1 MALGKTA
8 SLILAAVTAST
19 LTVSVSTSQAQAGRP
34 NQSDYF
40 STNGHSV
47 PTPAKKQIV
56 EPEDPRIGQQG
67 ALALS
72 SRQSPQLHWFEQFDE
87 LEVTLRP
94 SEHDRT
100 ILKRPLGNE
109 LERVQEYIKVAAKV
123 AKNYRTLALNIRK
136 LPVPPNSPGLRDY
149 QRLKA
154 DFYDDTASVYEDLI
168 RPRRTRTQE
177 ELQQQLSE
185 VKDKADQLKVQ
196 HQDLMACDMD
206 LRRTFN
212 VHTNKHDNP
221 LWQYVTGKR

>member
-8 SLILAAVTAST
+8 NLILAAVAAST
-19 LTVSVSTSQAQAGRP
+19 LTLSVAAPQAQAGRP

-40 STNGHSV
+40 STGGHTI
-47 PTPAKKQIV
+47 PTPKKIV

-94 SEHDRT
+94 TEHDRT

-109 LERVQEYIKVAAKV
+109 LERVQEYIKIAAKV
-123 AKNYRTLALNIRK
+123 SKNYRALAAGLRR
-136 LPVPPNSPGLRDY
+136 LPVPPNSPGLKDY

-177 ELQQQLSE
+177 ELAAQLAE
-185 VKDKADQLKVQ
+185 IKDRADQLKVQ
-196 HQDLMACDMD
+196 SQDLMACDMD